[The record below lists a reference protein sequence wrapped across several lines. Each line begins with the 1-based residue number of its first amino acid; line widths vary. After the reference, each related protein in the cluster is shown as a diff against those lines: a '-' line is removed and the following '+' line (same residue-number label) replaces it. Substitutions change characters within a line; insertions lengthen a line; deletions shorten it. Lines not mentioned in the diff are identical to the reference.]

1 MKILRKFVF
10 SLALASL
17 AIPAISAQDLSKYR
31 DFSLGTNLIE
41 VSKQVDA
48 KAADARVVAQHP
60 ALIQELSWW
69 PVQSFESTA
78 PVDPVQVVLFSFCNG
93 ELYRITAT
101 YDSTATRGLT
111 DADMTKAISEKYG
124 AATSPAAGT
133 RPATT
138 ETYGSA
144 GETIA
149 YWQDSRYSVTLSRSP
164 LSDAFQLV
172 MFSKQLNG
180 QAEAAIAAAS
190 KEQRDD
196 APQREIAR
204 VKKEA
209 DDLEAA
215 RQANLKAF
223 QP

>member
-1 MKILRKFVF
+1 
-10 SLALASL
+10 
-17 AIPAISAQDLSKYR
+17 
-31 DFSLGTNLIE
+31 
-41 VSKQVDA
+41 
-48 KAADARVVAQHP
+48 
-60 ALIQELSWW
+60 
-69 PVQSFESTA
+69 
-78 PVDPVQVVLFSFCNG
+78 
-93 ELYRITAT
+93 
-101 YDSTATRGLT
+101 
-111 DADMTKAISEKYG
+111 MTKAISAKYG

-209 DDLEAA
+209 ADLEAA